1 MKKLTKFIE
10 CLPISLTT
18 IKKLS
23 NITEEFPLCQ
33 KIIRKYWPIIRRQR
47 KKCKNPCHVVEY
59 VGRSQEPIDENG
71 IDTLNLIISLV
82 SDEVKNQEEYLI
94 YSEVDLI
101 GIIGGNLGLFVG
113 FSFFEKMKQ
122 LIYFMTYHLQN

>member
-1 MKKLTKFIE
+1 MKYLSKVIK

-18 IKKLS
+18 IKKLG

-33 KIIRKYWPIIRRQR
+33 KIIRKYWPIIKSER
-47 KKCKNPCHVVEY
+47 KKCKNPCHIVEY
-59 VGRSQEPIDENG
+59 VGRSEEPIDENG
-71 IDTLNLIISLV
+71 IDTLYLIISFV
-82 SDEVKNQEEYLI
+82 SNEVKMQEEYLI

-113 FSFFEKMKQ
+113 FSFFGKIKQ
-122 LIYFMTYHLQN
+122 LIYLITYHLQN

>member
-1 MKKLTKFIE
+1 MKYLSKFME

-23 NITEEFPLCQ
+23 NVTEEFPLCQ

-47 KKCKNPCHVVEY
+47 KKCKNPCNIVEY

-71 IDTLNLIISLV
+71 IDTLNLLVSFV
-82 SDEVKNQEEYLI
+82 SDEVKIQEEYLI

-113 FSFFEKMKQ
+113 FSFFDKIKQ
-122 LIYFMTYHLQN
+122 LISFITNRLQL

>member
-1 MKKLTKFIE
+1 MKYLSKVIK

-18 IKKLS
+18 IKKLG
-23 NITEEFPLCQ
+23 NIPEEFPLCQ

-71 IDTLNLIISLV
+71 IDTLNLIISFV
-82 SDEVKNQEEYLI
+82 SDEVKIQEEYLI

-113 FSFFEKMKQ
+113 FSFFEKIKQ